1 MGWTVDGQVSGVG
14 SAGWSNGA
22 LTPGTQYKYVLY
34 LRDEQNTV
42 VIEATVTVRT
52 LTTVPLS
59 TPTLTAVLT
68 QSGVDLSWEATTG
81 AARYELWTWWD
92 LDVGWQQLDDG
103 NLTGTTYT
111 HADVTAGTTYYYAIR
126 SVSTEGE
133 VSDWSEFVSTTA
145 VASE

>member
-68 QSGVDLSWEATTG
+68 QSGAE
-81 AARYELWTWWD
+81 WT
-92 LDVGWQQLDDG
+92 
-103 NLTGTTYT
+103 
-111 HADVTAGTTYYYAIR
+111 
-126 SVSTEGE
+126 
-133 VSDWSEFVSTTA
+133 
-145 VASE
+145 